1 VTDLSDLELKLRT
14 CCTESCA
21 RFWASEL
28 VRAKWEAGLIPIP
41 LTHEDCERTV
51 NETLE
56 KLWSNNK

>member
-1 VTDLSDLELKLRT
+1 VHDLAEIETKLKT

-21 RFWASEL
+21 RFYASEL

-41 LTHEDCERTV
+41 LTHEDCEKKV

-56 KLWSNNK
+56 KLWSKK

>member
-1 VTDLSDLELKLRT
+1 VHDLTEIETKLKT

-41 LTHEDCERTV
+41 LTHEDCEKKV
-51 NETLE
+51 NETLG
-56 KLWSNNK
+56 KYWSNDK